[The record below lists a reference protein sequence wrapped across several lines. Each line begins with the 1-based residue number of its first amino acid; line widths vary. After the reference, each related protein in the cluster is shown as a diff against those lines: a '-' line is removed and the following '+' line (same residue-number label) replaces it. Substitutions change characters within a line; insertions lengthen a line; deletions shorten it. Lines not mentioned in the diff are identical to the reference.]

1 MSSIDKIE
9 KLTGQYEKEMEL
21 VEKHRNKA
29 KEQMELAE
37 RHAKRAEDLENQIK
51 YQKGGEVYDRVNALN
66 LSPEELKLLLKLLD
80 DKTQLMDAVQK
91 LFPERLHSHS
101 DSIEAETVQTS
112 DEENEAPVVSEE
124 NEESA
129 ESGGN
134 GEFADA
140 EPESPYIEETPVF
153 GEDDNDEKGE
163 ENWSA

>member
-21 VEKHRNKA
+21 AEKHRNKA

-37 RHAKRAEDLENQIK
+37 RHAKKAEDLETQIK

-91 LFPERLHSHS
+91 LFPERLYSHS
-101 DSIEAETVQTS
+101 ETGQTN
-112 DEENEAPVVSEE
+112 DEE

-129 ESGGN
+129 ESDGN
-134 GEFADA
+134 GESADA
-140 EPESPYIEETPVF
+140 EPESPYIEEIPVF
-153 GEDDNDEKGE
+153 GEDDSDERGE

>member
-21 VEKHRNKA
+21 AEKHRNKA

-37 RHAKRAEDLENQIK
+37 RHAKKAEDLETQIK

-91 LFPERLHSHS
+91 LFPERLYSHS
-101 DSIEAETVQTS
+101 ETGQTN
-112 DEENEAPVVSEE
+112 DEENEAPAVSEE

-129 ESGGN
+129 ESDGN
-134 GEFADA
+134 GESADA
-140 EPESPYIEETPVF
+140 EPESPYIEEIPVF
-153 GEDDNDEKGE
+153 GEDDNDERGE